1 MPSIVRAPSGVAACW
16 FRRGT
21 AADVPVSVV
30 KKARKLMAE
39 GRNEFSARDRTWVV
53 FDRDA
58 HPSFVQAIN
67 EAETQGISVAYSN
80 PCFELWVVLH
90 YRDDDGPAQRSEIQR
105 RRSREGHPAE
115 NLAAPFTN
123 SLAKFGVMA
132 LSSCSDGSYQGARCS
147 AVNCGSIAKSAYASV
162 QISWRDRTP

>member
-16 FRRGT
+16 LRRGT

-39 GRNEFSARDRTWVV
+39 GSNEFSARHRTWVV

-67 EAETQGISVAYSN
+67 EAETQGISIAYSN
-80 PCFELWVVLH
+80 PCFELWVLLH
-90 YRDDDGPAQRSEIQR
+90 YRDDDGPAQRSEFNEGDRAKATPRKTLQYR
-105 RRSREGHPAE
+105 LQTHSR
-115 NLAAPFTN
+115 N
-123 SLAKFGVMA
+123 SE
-132 LSSCSDGSYQGARCS
+132 
-147 AVNCGSIAKSAYASV
+147 
-162 QISWRDRTP
+162 SWL